1 MSDVTVMKALT
12 KEQRESKINFERV
25 KEVYDFQFSEA
36 KRVRKELESAQDR
49 LEGEK
54 NGLEQALHE
63 VQDWA
68 EQYDELVEMVRDV
81 QRGVRSLDEL
91 HAMAGVP

>member
-1 MSDVTVMKALT
+1 MKALT

-49 LEGEK
+49 LEELVSEK